1 MEVSQRATSSTK
13 EKYSAG
19 MMGRRYGGQLL
30 LLLTYPCCWLWFIV
44 AAAISNKGWSSCRA
58 APAVPRRVTAGGGGG
73 QGRWPAAR
81 WGHPQQAAGL
91 ITSSTMLAVLTII
104 FAQAAPSSNGSLPK
118 SRNGRRG
125 ARRHGRTTF
134 CTLPRLPPARRSCR
148 HSSVTTKT
156 MLVDSVALVTRR

>member
-19 MMGRRYGGQLL
+19 MMGGRYGQLL

-73 QGRWPAAR
+73 QGSGPAAR
-81 WGHPQQAAGL
+81 WGHPQAAGL
-91 ITSSTMLAVLTII
+91 ITSTMLAVLTII
-104 FAQAAPSSNGSLPK
+104 FAQAAPSNGSLAK